1 MYHCISYYISAVA
14 SHTNM
19 WHKEMKVNHKTYKL
33 QFILTYFIWRIIYT
47 SVERTWSCMS
57 MNQVCIRNDKLQIP
71 IKVNINGKYSCTR
84 ILIHVYIAKVHNIHC
99 LSLATHEV
107 FKLTH
112 SQLMWQSWG
121 AGSMQLE
128 FVWVL
133 EAFNGRAVPKF
144 WHSCTSC
151 TKIWYSCTCCDKV
164 EAHEACS

>member
-47 SVERTWSCMS
+47 SVERTWSYMS

-107 FKLTH
+107 VKLKYNLIFIWRDHNHADIISYMVTIFGIRLYIEWGKFIVCGKASPPKKNFPH
-112 SQLMWQSWG
+112 S
-121 AGSMQLE
+121 
-128 FVWVL
+128 
-133 EAFNGRAVPKF
+133 
-144 WHSCTSC
+144 
-151 TKIWYSCTCCDKV
+151 I
-164 EAHEACS
+164 

>member
-1 MYHCISYYISAVA
+1 MYHCISYYISGVA

-47 SVERTWSCMS
+47 SVERTWSYMS

-107 FKLTH
+107 AKLKYNLIFIWRDHNHADIISYMVTIFGIQFYIEWGKFIVGGEALPLTINLPH
-112 SQLMWQSWG
+112 S
-121 AGSMQLE
+121 
-128 FVWVL
+128 
-133 EAFNGRAVPKF
+133 
-144 WHSCTSC
+144 
-151 TKIWYSCTCCDKV
+151 I
-164 EAHEACS
+164 

>member
-47 SVERTWSCMS
+47 SVERTWSYMS

-107 FKLTH
+107 VKLKYNLIFIWIAHNHADIISYMVTIFGIRFYIEWGKFFVGGEALPHRINLPH
-112 SQLMWQSWG
+112 S
-121 AGSMQLE
+121 
-128 FVWVL
+128 
-133 EAFNGRAVPKF
+133 
-144 WHSCTSC
+144 
-151 TKIWYSCTCCDKV
+151 I
-164 EAHEACS
+164 